1 MSMSSQSSSTL
12 SFLSPRKSTQ
22 ERLREIRNWGTSSW
36 EIWPMFWQFQL
47 CLFFWFIWQS
57 HWSIITCN
65 RERKNYALMNAPA
78 SKLFVN
84 MFWFSRII
92 EANTDGSSNVRSNAI
107 RGLLHQTS
115 AETVFQLYI
124 FVRNPALR
132 KFCLK
137 KISNI
142 KESMI
147 HNFLSTKKSMRLK
160 SLLPEHVQD
169 IGEIKK
175 NRKSRRNTVHPDTK

>member
-1 MSMSSQSSSTL
+1 MHLPPNFCKQYV
-12 SFLSPRKSTQ
+12 
-22 ERLREIRNWGTSSW
+22 
-36 EIWPMFWQFQL
+36 
-47 CLFFWFIWQS
+47 LFF
-57 HWSIITCN
+57 
-65 RERKNYALMNAPA
+65 
-78 SKLFVN
+78 
-84 MFWFSRII
+84 RII

-147 HNFLSTKKSMRLK
+147 HNFLSTKKLQLK

-175 NRKSRRNTVHPDTK
+175 SRRNTVHPVTK